1 MKKYILILSLLVVGF
16 SACKKEAKFDA
27 AAQAVAD
34 DNAIKAYLA
43 ANTSIT
49 ATKDA
54 SGIYYQIITPGS
66 GTNPTVSSNVTVNY
80 VGKLLDGSQ
89 FDKGTAVS
97 FPLANVIQGWQKGI
111 PFLKPGGRM
120 VLIIPS
126 ALAYGNSSP
135 GAGIPANSVLVFTVD
150 LLSVTN

>member
-1 MKKYILILSLLVVGF
+1 MKKYILILSLLVVGC

-54 SGIYYQIITPGS
+54 SGIYYQIITPGT
-66 GTNPTVSSNVTVNY
+66 GANPTLSSTVTVNY

-89 FDKGTAVS
+89 FDKGNGTTY
-97 FPLANVIQGWQKGI
+97 PLNGFIQGWQKGI

-120 VLIIPS
+120 LLIVPS

-135 GAGIPANSVLVFTVD
+135 GAGIPANSVLVFTID
-150 LLSVTN
+150 LLSFTN

>member
-16 SACKKEAKFDA
+16 SACKKEDKFDA
-27 AAQAVAD
+27 AKQAAAD
-34 DNAIKAYLA
+34 DAAIQAYLA

-66 GTNPTVSSNVTVNY
+66 GANPTLSSTVKVNY
-80 VGKLLDGSQ
+80 VGKLLNGTQ
-89 FDKGTAVS
+89 FDAGTGTTYALS
-97 FPLANVIQGWQKGI
+97 GFIQGWQKGI
-111 PFLKPGGRM
+111 PFLKSGGRM
-120 VLIIPS
+120 LLIVPS

-135 GAGIPANSVLVFTVD
+135 GAGIPANSVLVFTID
-150 LLSVTN
+150 LLSFTN